1 MCTNN
6 VFYFRAPSLEYHS
19 ISCAHACL
27 PACLPACLFS
37 FYFECTTFHC
47 HCHCHCY
54 SYAFDRVFDASESQV
69 NVFDATAK
77 FLIPS
82 VLEGFNATVFAY
94 GQVRMAAL
102 HGIQDKNI
110 SCRKIGLYQFALL
123 SFIFFKLFFLLQTL

>member
-1 MCTNN
+1 MCTYPHYN
-6 VFYFRAPSLEYHS
+6 
-19 ISCAHACL
+19 
-27 PACLPACLFS
+27 
-37 FYFECTTFHC
+37 
-47 HCHCHCY
+47 

-102 HGIQDKNI
+102 HGIKDKNFTR
-110 SCRKIGLYQFALL
+110 RKIELCQMS
-123 SFIFFKLFFLLQTL
+123 SFSSSIYFF